1 MQSNRGF
8 SARVCIHTANGLYR
22 AGLDLCHS
30 LLCGHVEPSE
40 ALWQADSHSMGQAQ
54 RGPLEAIAKPYSRV
68 SAQNGAGGTG
78 EVCGR
83 AYT

>member
-40 ALWQADSHSMGQAQ
+40 ALWQADSHSMGQPSAD
-54 RGPLEAIAKPYSRV
+54 RKRPLQGHTAASLRRTREGHGGIGGRV
-68 SAQNGAGGTG
+68 
-78 EVCGR
+78 
-83 AYT
+83 YT